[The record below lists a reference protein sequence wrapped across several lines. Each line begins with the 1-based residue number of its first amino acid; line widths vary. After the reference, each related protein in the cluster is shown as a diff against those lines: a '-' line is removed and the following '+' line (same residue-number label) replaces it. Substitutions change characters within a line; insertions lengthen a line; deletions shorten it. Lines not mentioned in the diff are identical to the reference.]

1 MNRKQRRAQEKQRR
15 KENKAGRA
23 GTVVSMDYETMDPN
37 EWRADFRYHKPIEE
51 SKEVEV
57 PGVNI
62 PPVDPEFEAK
72 VARNSWHDREEFIE
86 FVKTI
91 QQLSQEDIWEAD
103 GNTLKPGCLNWS
115 WARNWNCKYVN
126 LRIDMRDGGFVMT
139 NSEGERINLEQLRW
153 QYRTTKEQDL

>member
-15 KENKAGRA
+15 KKNKAGRD
-23 GTVVSMDYETMDPN
+23 GTVVAVDYETQDPN
-37 EWRADFRYHKPIEE
+37 VWRADFRYRLPEEKP
-51 SKEVEV
+51 KEVEI
-57 PGVNI
+57 PGVNV

-72 VARNSWHDREEFIE
+72 VNRNSWHDREEFIE

-91 QQLSQEDIWEAD
+91 QQLSQEDIWEED

-126 LRIDMRDGGFVMT
+126 LRIDMRDGGFIFT
-139 NSEGERINLEQLRW
+139 DNTGQRINLEQLKW
-153 QYRTTKEQDL
+153 QYKSAKEKEL